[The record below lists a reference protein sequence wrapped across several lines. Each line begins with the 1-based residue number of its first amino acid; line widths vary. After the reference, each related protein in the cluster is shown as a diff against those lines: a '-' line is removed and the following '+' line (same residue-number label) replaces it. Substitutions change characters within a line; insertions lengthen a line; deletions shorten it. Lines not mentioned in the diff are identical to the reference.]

1 MISPKQQQVL
11 DILKTQE
18 SMTASDIAFE
28 MQAETK
34 AVGAHLRRLAQSG
47 FAHVSGWRQG
57 KNQNQMKLY
66 ACGAGDFVPMVKK
79 AMSQDEVRKAS
90 TKRNTYDP
98 DAPIVQNTGWVSTIH
113 SKDYSMNHSDHVRF
127 MERFQPHADDAAI
140 WMFNQPAVELLGARY
155 D

>member
-1 MISPKQQQVL
+1 MISPKQQQVI

-18 SMTASDIAFE
+18 SMTASDIALE

-47 FAHVSGWRQG
+47 FVHVSGWRQG

-66 ACGAGDFVPMVKK
+66 SCGAGDFVPMVKK
-79 AMSQDEVRKAS
+79 AMSQDEARKAF

-98 DAPIVQNTGWVSTIH
+98 AAPIVPNTGWVSTIH
-113 SKDYSMNHSDHVRF
+113 SKDYSMNHGEHIKF
-127 MERFQPHADDAAI
+127 MERFQPHADYASV
-140 WMFNQPAVELLGARY
+140 WMFNQPAVELQGNKHG
-155 D
+155 

>member
-11 DILKTQE
+11 AILKTQKC
-18 SMTASDIAFE
+18 MTASDIALA

-47 FAHVSGWRQG
+47 FVHVSGWRQG

-66 ACGAGDFVPMVKK
+66 ACGAGEFVPMVKK
-79 AMSQDEVRKAS
+79 AMSQDDARKAF

-98 DAPIVQNTGWVSTIH
+98 AAPIVQNTGWVSTIH
-113 SKDYSMNHSDHVRF
+113 SKDYSMNHGEHIKF
-127 MERFQPHADDAAI
+127 MERFQPQPDPASA
-140 WMFNQPAVELLGARY
+140 WMFNKPKVELQGARY